1 MTHFMYKIL
10 NAKITLLVSVIAVIF
25 IVSYSFAATIKD
37 LSPSAVEYKA
47 VSFLVEQRIMDVD
60 SNGNFKPSLLVTK
73 LDLARYLYALI
84 NKYDLPGTQGAK
96 SDVLEKIES
105 RISNL
110 EKQIPSVS
118 PGSST
123 NISVLQSE
131 VNELKKRLVA
141 VENRV
146 SILESK
152 QIDASKDQQGL
163 LSIQSD
169 ISALAKRLALVE
181 NKISTATQPKDYS
194 KEIEQLQLKIGTL
207 ESKINSLPLPKYYD
221 KDIEQLTKKTADM
234 ETKINQLSTAT
245 TILSEKLSKLES
257 KSADDLKNLSNVT
270 MNKITE
276 LQGNLD
282 KSVRQLSEELEA
294 LKSRLGVLEEV
305 IEKGQDFLQRLE
317 ALDALTV
324 INAFSSLE
332 VLSNRFDQLEA
343 KYKKLEDK
351 ISEISLE
358 QRYILNELVL
368 SQSSTKK
375 LYALEQRISQVEA
388 TNTNN
393 INEIKTISS
402 QMETLNNQLS
412 SIRTIAYISLLVS
425 IIAGILV
432 ILK

>member
-37 LSPSAVEYKA
+37 LSPSAAEYKA

-84 NKYDLPGTQGAK
+84 NKYDLPGMQGAK

-207 ESKINSLPLPKYYD
+207 ESKINSLPQPKYYD